1 MKLFVLPLFC
11 CFSLSTQAKDT
22 LEVKRVGVTTPITLT
37 ADTPYQT
44 DSVDNKGSK
53 FSATILND
61 HTTRAFA
68 QQEVSA
74 YLESGTSLT
83 SVDSSQTLRILQFG
97 VRSDRYTKAT
107 LDIKNL
113 KNYKVFVNGTVG
125 STTLTMTPGH
135 YDVRLVCLQEKD
147 SKDSVNINVIG
158 ECLEG
163 VEVNPTTK
171 RPYLMAEMMQGKR
184 TYNARIS
191 PSGKYLVTYYQ
202 HTLEDG

>member
-44 DSVDNKGSK
+44 DSVDNKGCK

-61 HTTRAFA
+61 HATRAFA

-74 YLESGTSLT
+74 YLESGTSLN
-83 SVDSSQTLRILQFG
+83 SVDSSQTLRVLQFS

-113 KNYKVFVNGTVG
+113 KN
-125 STTLTMTPGH
+125 
-135 YDVRLVCLQEKD
+135 
-147 SKDSVNINVIG
+147 SKI
-158 ECLEG
+158 
-163 VEVNPTTK
+163 
-171 RPYLMAEMMQGKR
+171 AGK
-184 TYNARIS
+184 S
-191 PSGKYLVTYYQ
+191 PSRSIFTNVQIEPSRSLRSLDATQK
-202 HTLEDG
+202 EK